1 MAWQESGMRVGLD
14 MQLRQ
19 KLVMTPQLQQA
30 IRLLQL
36 SRMELSQ
43 EIELQML
50 ENPLVEEV
58 AADTPEEDSGEG
70 PSLEEPA
77 STDTDEERSESS
89 EDIDLK
95 WDNYYDDEE
104 RERIE
109 SDVTWEA
116 PEEKPSF
123 EATLARPVSLSDH
136 LLWQL
141 GLTALSDREKWIGG
155 ELIGNIND
163 KGYLETPIEEI
174 AHDLE
179 EASPE
184 EIEKVL
190 RVIQEFDPAGVGAQ
204 NLVECLLIQIRIL
217 GCAGSLVETLIR
229 NHIEAIEKRRYA
241 QIARECNVSVEEV
254 MQASKIIEHLE
265 PKPARPFFSNDNFN
279 IVPDVFV
286 MKVYEKEKT
295 EANEDGTSAQQ
306 EVTIPSALTPP
317 NGTAPAGEEEGR
329 YGVFLND
336 DGLPKVKISA
346 YYQSLLKSKS
356 TDAENPRAYL
366 EDKYRS
372 AVWFIRSIEQRN
384 RTILKVAESILKFQY
399 GFMQHGVRAL
409 KPLVLKQVAE
419 DIEMHESTVSR
430 VTTNKYMHTPQGIY
444 ELKFFFNGSLP
455 AVEKDNAESLSSLA
469 VREQIE
475 RMVANEDVRRPLTDQ
490 KIVEQLKQKGVEM
503 ARRTVSKY
511 RAELKIAPA
520 SRRRRPG

>member
-1 MAWQESGMRVGLD
+1 MAWQEGAMRVGLD

-50 ENPLVEEV
+50 ENPLIEEV
-58 AADTPEEDSGEG
+58 TADTLEEDSSEG
-70 PSLEEPA
+70 PSLEGQA
-77 STDTDEERSESS
+77 DTDFDEEYSETS
-89 EDIDLK
+89 ENINLK

-141 GLTALSDREKWIGG
+141 GLTSLSDREKWIGG

-163 KGYLETPIEEI
+163 QGYMEIPLEEI
-174 AHDLE
+174 AHDLGDV
-179 EASPE
+179 SLE

-190 RVIQEFDPAGVGAQ
+190 TIIQEFDPAGVGAR
-204 NLVECLLIQIRIL
+204 NLIECLLIQIRIL
-217 GCAGSLVETLIR
+217 GCAGSLVETLVR
-229 NHIEAIEKRRYA
+229 SHLEAIEKRRYA
-241 QIARECNVSVEEV
+241 QIAKECGVSLEEV

-265 PKPARPFFSNDNFN
+265 PKPGRPFFVNENFN

-286 MKVYEKEKT
+286 MKVFEKDKIG
-295 EANEDGTSAQQ
+295 ANEDKIALRET
-306 EVTIPSALTPP
+306 TIPSAVTPQDETVP
-317 NGTAPAGEEEGR
+317 TEEEEGR
-329 YGVFLND
+329 YAVFLND
-336 DGLPKVKISA
+336 DGLPKVKISP
-346 YYQSLLKSKS
+346 YYQSLLKSKN

-399 GFMQHGVRAL
+399 GFMKHGVRAL

-444 ELKFFFNGSLP
+444 ELKFFFNGALP
-455 AVEKDNAESLSSLA
+455 SVEKDSAKSLSSLA

-475 RMVANEDVRRPLTDQ
+475 RMVANEDVRHPLTDQ